1 MTLCRTV
8 TRVAVIGGLATGAAL
23 LVIGPQRIGALAT
36 QARSTIVQ
44 GVDKHIQD
52 PVVLRQNLRAL
63 EQEYPQRIGEVRGE
77 LTEVR
82 DQIAQ
87 LERERGI
94 ATRVVELASSD
105 LSELRSLIS
114 EAEVARKAEPTR
126 TIRVSHDSRTISLE
140 ELYDRATKVA
150 ATVQTYDQ
158 RSAMAAKSL
167 ESLSKQAERLGELLT
182 KLETERATLQ
192 SQLWQLDG
200 EIAMIERN
208 EKLLDLTEKRQA
220 IIDRFERYE
229 THSLD
234 QLTSRLTKI
243 KAEQEA
249 RFEALNGTTDQ
260 EGYEE
265 RAKLMLESEQAAKS
279 VFEQTTRTL
288 TPKSDEPLVIGK
300 PNDNSVASR

>member
-23 LVIGPQRIGALAT
+23 LVIGPQRIGALTT
-36 QARSTIVQ
+36 QARSAIVQ

-52 PVVLRQNLRAL
+52 PVVLRQNLRSL

-77 LTEVR
+77 LTAVR
-82 DQIAQ
+82 QQAAQ

-94 ATRVVELASSD
+94 ASRVVELATSD
-105 LSELRSLIS
+105 LTELRSLIA
-114 EAEVARKAEPTR
+114 EAEVARSSEPTR
-126 TIRVSHDSRTISLE
+126 AIRVAYDSRTISLE

-150 ATVQTYDQ
+150 ATVQTYEQ
-158 RSAMAAKSL
+158 RSAMATTSL
-167 ESLSKQAERLGELLT
+167 ASLSKQAERLGELLT

-208 EKLLDLTEKRQA
+208 EKLLDMTEKRQA

-234 QLTSRLTKI
+234 HLTSRLTKI

-260 EGYEE
+260 DGYEE
-265 RAKLMLESEQAAKS
+265 RAKLMLDSEQTAKN
-279 VFEQTTRTL
+279 VFEETTRTL
-288 TPKSDEPLVIGK
+288 TPKSDVPLVVGK
-300 PNDNSVASR
+300 SKDKPVASR